1 MDPNAHNDEENFDF
15 EDEAQV
21 DVPAATEGDDE
32 FEIVTTE
39 TQFDNPED
47 EGRPVAT
54 ADTPVTDV
62 TDEDLDKIQ
71 KESIRTRLKALSAQA
86 HEQRRRA
93 EIAEQEKAEL
103 MRALRVSQERTFTTT
118 AAAVSAAR
126 QALQAQLDTATR
138 EYKEAHET
146 GDVDKQLAAQM
157 KLQQVTSQL
166 STIPDDAAVQRDVE
180 AERARLAAQMQ
191 AAQAQ
196 QQQAS
201 VDPRVAAWVQKN
213 PWFETDPVLRE
224 AAIVADRQ
232 LQADGTVPVG
242 SDVYFA
248 AIETAVKALFPKKF
262 ASMSPPAPPP
272 PPSSSRVAPVVRSNT
287 PANGAKQGKKT
298 ITFTPAMRSIALQL
312 APPGMKE
319 SDALLAYAKEYA
331 RLNPGS

>member
-1 MDPNAHNDEENFDF
+1 MDPNAHNDEEDFNF
-15 EDEAQV
+15 EDEA
-21 DVPAATEGDDE
+21 PAGSVVVEDEDE

-39 TQFDNPED
+39 TQFANPED

-54 ADTPVTDV
+54 ADTPVTEV

-71 KESIRTRLKALSAQA
+71 KESIRTRMKALSAQA

-93 EIAEQEKAEL
+93 EIAEQERAEL
-103 MRALRVSQERTFTTT
+103 LRALRVSQERTFTTT

-138 EYKEAHET
+138 EYKEAHEI

-166 STIPDDAAVQRDVE
+166 SMVPDDATVQRDVE

-191 AAQAQ
+191 AQQAQ
-196 QQQAS
+196 QATF
-201 VDPRVAAWVQKN
+201 DPRVTAWVKKN
-213 PWFETDPVLRE
+213 PWFDTDPVLRE
-224 AAIVADRQ
+224 AATLAARQ
-232 LQADGTVPVG
+232 LEVDGAVPVG
-242 SDVYFA
+242 SDAYFS
-248 AIETAVKALFPKKF
+248 AIETAVKAIFPKKF

-287 PANGAKQGKKT
+287 AANGAKTGKKT